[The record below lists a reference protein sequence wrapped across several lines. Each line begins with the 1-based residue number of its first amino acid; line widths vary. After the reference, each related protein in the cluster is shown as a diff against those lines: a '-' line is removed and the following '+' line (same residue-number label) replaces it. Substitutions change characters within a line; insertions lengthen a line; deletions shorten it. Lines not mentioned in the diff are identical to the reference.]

1 MKKKHLFRQSKYKE
15 IYFAIRK
22 ILKNF
27 EGHDHWHCR
36 YITFSVIYIF
46 FKVGEIMLLKYRHLM
61 QPAGYIIDLYCVQYC
76 VWLSNA
82 VPFCEDYTKLYFD
95 SKHLKKGLNRRGKIY
110 VALFSKNCPF
120 SIKSA
125 LFHKKCSFFH
135 KKVPFSGQ
143 YQTLPWIFRICPDQ
157 IHFQIKL
164 PLILILWIK

>member
-1 MKKKHLFRQSKYKE
+1 MKKKHFFRQSKYKE
-15 IYFAIRK
+15 IYFAVRK

-27 EGHDHWHCR
+27 DWHCR

-110 VALFSKNCPF
+110 VALFSKKCSF

-125 LFHKKCSFFH
+125 LFHKKCSF
-135 KKVPFSGQ
+135 
-143 YQTLPWIFRICPDQ
+143 LPNIKRCPEFLEYALTRY
-157 IHFQIKL
+157 ISR
-164 PLILILWIK
+164 